1 MDEEIKRVP
10 ADEAAEPPAEQSTEE
25 KPRLPVLT
33 FREARE
39 KGYLSV
45 SALWQKHL
53 VPGGSPVAV
62 ARSGGRRVKLYDVGE
77 AHEPADAEAEAQKHR
92 PVQRTRCAVC
102 GTLTSS
108 ETGVCHKCTQ
118 ARKARAEQDL
128 YEAEKARAAS
138 LDPRRMVFLDLEMTG
153 DSHADEI
160 LSVSMTDG
168 LGNVLLDTLIRP
180 KTAKRWPFTV
190 KIHHITPKM
199 VKDKPTI
206 DEVEGCIYEI
216 LTGADEILGYS
227 ISNDWKYLKAL
238 PSVEPIEEE
247 LHGRVR
253 CCQMFY
259 DHFIKNDMPE
269 LENGKRSLIN
279 AMMTL
284 GLDWDGEQH
293 SSLADTLACMRVWR
307 RLFLETDKITP
318 PAPVYAE
325 ENE

>member
-1 MDEEIKRVP
+1 MNEEIKQT
-10 ADEAAEPPAEQSTEE
+10 AEPAAEE

-33 FREARE
+33 FRDARE

-45 SALWQKHL
+45 SALWQKRL
-53 VPGGSPVAV
+53 VPGGKPVAL
-62 ARSGGRRVKLYDVGE
+62 ARSGGRRVKLYDVS
-77 AHEPADAEAEAQKHR
+77 EAQPAPEDVTPPRTVQHR
-92 PVQRTRCAVC
+92 RCTVC
-102 GTLTSS
+102 GTMTSS
-108 ETGVCHKCTQ
+108 DTGICHKCTQ
-118 ARKARAEQDL
+118 AIKSKAEEDL

-190 KIHHITPKM
+190 RIHHITPKM

-206 DEVEGCIYEI
+206 DEVEGRIYEI

-238 PSVEPIEEE
+238 PSVAPIEEE
-247 LHGRVR
+247 LHSRVR

-259 DHFIKNDMPE
+259 DHFIKSDMPA

-307 RLFLETDKITP
+307 RLFLERDKITVP
-318 PAPVYAE
+318 EPVYAE
-325 ENE
+325 ETE

>member
-1 MDEEIKRVP
+1 MDETIRQASEPAETPDVP
-10 ADEAAEPPAEQSTEE
+10 PAAE
-25 KPRLPVLT
+25 KPQLPVIT
-33 FREARE
+33 FRDGRE

-62 ARSGGRRVKLYDVGE
+62 ARSGGRRVKLYDVKE
-77 AHEPADAEAEAQKHR
+77 AHEAGDKEEAEHR
-92 PVQRTRCAVC
+92 VVQHRRCTVC
-102 GTLTSS
+102 GSMTSS

-118 ARKARAEQDL
+118 TRKAAAEHDL
-128 YEAEKARAAS
+128 YEAEKRRAAS
-138 LDPRRMVFLDLEMTG
+138 LDPRKMVFLDLEMTG

-180 KTAKRWPFTV
+180 KIAKRWPFTV

-206 DEVEGCIYEI
+206 DEVEGRIYEI

-227 ISNDWKYLKAL
+227 ISNDWKYLRAL
-238 PSVEPIEEE
+238 PTVVPIAEE
-247 LHGRVR
+247 LHTRVR

-259 DHFIKNDMPE
+259 DHFIKSDMPA

-307 RLFLETDKITP
+307 RLFLESDKISV
-318 PAPVYAE
+318 PVAE
-325 ENE
+325 YSDSE